1 MTNRA
6 HPQQPRTTVT
16 IRYDRAAEMCIT
28 LPAPPCGIEI
38 RHGARTETTPCGPV
52 IRARA
57 PRPARQRLHP
67 LQVALRAM
75 MGAGDD

>member
-1 MTNRA
+1 MAKLNHAQLTRI
-6 HPQQPRTTVT
+6 T

-38 RHGARTETTPCGPV
+38 SPGVRSETTPCGPV
-52 IRARA
+52 IRSRA
-57 PRPARQRLHP
+57 PRPARPRLHP

-75 MGAGDD
+75 MGGEG

>member
-1 MTNRA
+1 MTDRP

-38 RHGARTETTPCGPV
+38 RHGARTETTPHPRV
-52 IRARA
+52 IRSQPLRP
-57 PRPARQRLHP
+57 PRENLHP
-67 LQVALRAM
+67 LQVALRELRRT
-75 MGAGDD
+75 GE